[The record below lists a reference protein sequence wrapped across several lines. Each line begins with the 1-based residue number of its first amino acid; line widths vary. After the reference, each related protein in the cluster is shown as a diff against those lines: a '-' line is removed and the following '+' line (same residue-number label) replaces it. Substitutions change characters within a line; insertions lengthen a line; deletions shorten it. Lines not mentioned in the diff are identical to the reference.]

1 MTTQLSLLADN
12 YVNEIKSQ
20 TYKKKKIIPAKIA
33 NEYCDSDGSDV
44 ELGESGEFEREV
56 EVEGFVPDD
65 PLDRAQEWE
74 FLVEGE
80 EKDDEDF
87 AGFQVDWKTDGYMPR
102 NPKQFTR
109 KPGPKQ
115 PIAGEETP
123 LGVFSRI
130 VDDELWDML
139 VTQTNLYADQTRGQ
153 TPSNSK
159 WNPISKTEMKTFVGL
174 CFTFGVLKLPARRGY
189 WRQTKWLY
197 QTHVPKAM
205 ARDRFDMIWK

>member
-1 MTTQLSLLADN
+1 MST
-12 YVNEIKSQ
+12 
-20 TYKKKKIIPAKIA
+20 P
-33 NEYCDSDGSDV
+33 
-44 ELGESGEFEREV
+44 
-56 EVEGFVPDD
+56 VPDD

-74 FLVEGE
+74 FWVEGE
-80 EKDDEDF
+80 EDDDEDF
-87 AGFQVDWKTDGYMPR
+87 AGFQVDWKTDGYMPG

-174 CFTFGVLKLPARRGY
+174 CFTFGVLKLSARRDY
-189 WRQTKWLY
+189 WRLTKWLY

-205 ARDRFDMIWK
+205 ARYRFDMIWR